1 MTTKQKQ
8 SNKPI
13 SNWLLTDKGIYL
25 LVGDGYRITY
35 NPSTLYT
42 FSLKKSKDPLFQ
54 FEEDEETEETALYIN
69 ATDSYLILD
78 GDFRSVYEECQT
90 LEECIAVFKKYAPWY
105 QSKYCS
111 GPDAALL

>member
-1 MTTKQKQ
+1 MTSKQKQ

-13 SNWLLTDKGIYL
+13 SKWLLTDKGIYL
-25 LVGDGYRITY
+25 LFGDGYRITY

-69 ATDSYLILD
+69 ETDSYLILD
-78 GDFRSVYEECQT
+78 GDFRNVYEECET
-90 LEECIAVFKKYAPWY
+90 LEECITVFKKYAPWY
-105 QSKYCS
+105 QSKYSTGIDS
-111 GPDAALL
+111 GC